1 MTLPSVAKKIWYIEA
16 IMPFEILWPVI
27 LFLCGTFGVMFSR
40 LNLLIALMC
49 LEVMLLG
56 VNMFILY
63 LSLDFNILEGM
74 LVSLIILL
82 IGAAET
88 ALGLAL
94 LVNTYKTRW

>member
-1 MTLPSVAKKIWYIEA
+1 
-16 IMPFEILWPVI
+16 
-27 LFLCGTFGVMFSR
+27 
-40 LNLLIALMC
+40 MC